1 MIYGEPQSAQD
12 ERKRL
17 VNIVLGVNE
26 SQKYVLKVINK
37 VGITTYFH
45 RKLER
50 VLNIEDASVFESL
63 KEISQVK
70 SKIKVKSEI
79 IQI

>member
-17 VNIVLGVNE
+17 VNIVLGVKE

-37 VGITTYFH
+37 VGVTTYFH

-50 VLNIEDASVFESL
+50 VKNIEDASVFESL
-63 KEISQVK
+63 KEVSQVK
-70 SKIKVKSEI
+70 SKIKVKTEI
-79 IQI
+79 IPI

>member
-1 MIYGEPQSAQD
+1 MIHGEPQSAQD
-12 ERKRL
+12 ERMRL
-17 VNIVLGVNE
+17 VNFVLGVKD
-26 SQKYVLKVINK
+26 SPKYVIKVINK

-50 VLNIEDASVFESL
+50 VKNIEEASVFDNL
-63 KEISQVK
+63 KEIWIVK
-70 SKIKVKSEI
+70 SKIKVKTEI

>member
-12 ERKRL
+12 ERRRL
-17 VNIVLGVNE
+17 VNIVLGVKE
-26 SQKYVLKVINK
+26 SQKYVIKVINK
-37 VGITTYFH
+37 VGIVTYFH

-50 VLNIEDASVFESL
+50 VKNIEDASVFESL
-63 KEISQVK
+63 KEISQVI
-70 SKIKVKSEI
+70 SKIKVKTEI

>member
-1 MIYGEPQSAQD
+1 VIYGEPKSAQD

-17 VNIVLGVNE
+17 VNIVLGVKE
-26 SQKYVLKVINK
+26 SQNYVIKVINK
-37 VGITTYFH
+37 VGVTTYFH
-45 RKLER
+45 KKLER
-50 VLNIEDASVFESL
+50 VKNIEDASVFESL

-70 SKIKVKSEI
+70 SKIKVKTEI